1 MTLHNASGTI
11 LCTTTAQA
19 DGTWS
24 CTPGAALSEGTTTYI
39 VTSED
44 DALPP
49 NATVSAALTL
59 TIDTTAPNAPSIT
72 APSNALHTNDTT
84 PNLSL
89 TGEANAGVTFFV
101 RDASGSILETL
112 TGTTNGSGIFTTT
125 PSILSDGSYL
135 LDATLTDIAGNT
147 SVLSSQLSFVIDT
160 TEGNTSIL
168 T

>member
-1 MTLHNASGTI
+1 MTLRNASGTT

-24 CTPGAALSEGTTTYI
+24 CTPGTALSEGTTTYI

-84 PNLSL
+84 PTLTL

-112 TGTTNGSGIFTTT
+112 TGTINGSGIFTTT
-125 PSILSDGSYL
+125 PSTLSDGSYL

-147 SVLSSQLSFVIDT
+147 SVLSSQRSFVIDT